1 LGTLFAKIGL
11 TKKYAG
17 TTSRLNQLKT
27 KETGT
32 TFMPSLNNANC
43 RIYWRTDGN
52 PDLPALVLSNSLG
65 TDHTLWDPILDE
77 LLKHFYVVR
86 YDTRGHGGSD
96 APAGDYTLNELT
108 DDVQAVIAAARLT
121 KYDFCGISLGG
132 MTGME
137 LAARRPIGLRRL
149 ILSNT
154 GAEFPAGT
162 WDQRITAIKQ
172 GGMAAVVDGILGRF
186 FTPDFV
192 TKNSIGLQRV
202 RNAVL
207 TGAPQGYIGCCSAIR
222 DMELYPRLSQIQVPT
237 LVIVGDFDQSTPLAR
252 GQALVERIKGSK
264 LVTLP
269 CAHIPPTEIPE
280 QYVQTVLPFLLS

>member
-1 LGTLFAKIGL
+1 
-11 TKKYAG
+11 
-17 TTSRLNQLKT
+17 
-27 KETGT
+27 
-32 TFMPSLNNANC
+32 MPSLNNANC

-52 PDLPALVLSNSLG
+52 PELPALVLSNSLG
-65 TDHTLWDPILDE
+65 TDHTLWDPILEE

-96 APAGDYTLNELT
+96 APTDDYTLNELT

-137 LAARRPIGLRRL
+137 LAARRPPGLRRL

-172 GGMAAVVDGILGRF
+172 GGMAAVIDGILGRF
-186 FTPDFV
+186 FTSEFV
-192 TKNSIGLQRV
+192 AKNSIGLQRV
-202 RNAVL
+202 RNTVL
-207 TGAPQGYIGCCSAIR
+207 TGAPQGYIGCCAAIR
-222 DMELYPRLSQIQVPT
+222 DMELYPRLTQIQVPT
-237 LVIVGDFDQSTPLAR
+237 LVIVGDFDQSTPLSR
-252 GQALVERIKGSK
+252 GQALVERIKGAK
-264 LVTLP
+264 LATLP

-280 QYVQTVLPFLLS
+280 QYLQTLLPFLQG

>member
-1 LGTLFAKIGL
+1 
-11 TKKYAG
+11 
-17 TTSRLNQLKT
+17 
-27 KETGT
+27 
-32 TFMPSLNNANC
+32 
-43 RIYWRTDGN
+43 
-52 PDLPALVLSNSLG
+52 
-65 TDHTLWDPILDE
+65 
-77 LLKHFYVVR
+77 
-86 YDTRGHGGSD
+86 
-96 APAGDYTLNELT
+96 
-108 DDVQAVIAAARLT
+108 
-121 KYDFCGISLGG
+121 
-132 MTGME
+132 ME